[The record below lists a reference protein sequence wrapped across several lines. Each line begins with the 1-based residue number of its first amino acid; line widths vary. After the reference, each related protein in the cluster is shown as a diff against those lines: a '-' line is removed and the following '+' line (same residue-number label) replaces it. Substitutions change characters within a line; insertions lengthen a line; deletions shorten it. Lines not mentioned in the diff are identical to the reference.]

1 MIFIRR
7 QPTFHSGVRK
17 YLLHAVPCICAEK
30 KKGLTGHT
38 ESTEITE
45 KPQKGR
51 LLVLEGSV
59 ASLCIPCILCERK
72 DLTERPQKGRQL
84 VIEGSVDSQ
93 CIRRS
98 LCGRKDLSASSEIA
112 EIIRIR

>member
-72 DLTERPQKGRQL
+72 DLTEKPQKGRL
-84 VIEGSVDSQ
+84 LMLEGSVA
-93 CIRRS
+93 S
-98 LCGRKDLSASSEIA
+98 LCIPCILCERKDLTESTEIT
-112 EIIRIR
+112 EKTQIN